1 MTSPRLAEETPYF
14 DDERS
19 SEELDN
25 MNEEDREAYL
35 ARQLEEA

>member
-1 MTSPRLAEETPYF
+1 MTDPHLAEETPYF

-19 SEELDN
+19 TEELNN
-25 MNEEDREAYL
+25 MYEEDREAHL